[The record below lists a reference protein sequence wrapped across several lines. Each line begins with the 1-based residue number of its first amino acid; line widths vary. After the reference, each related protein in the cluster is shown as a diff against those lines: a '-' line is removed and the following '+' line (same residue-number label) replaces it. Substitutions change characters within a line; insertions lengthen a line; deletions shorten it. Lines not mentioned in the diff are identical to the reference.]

1 MPRCYLAQI
10 VWGDLKGQI
19 AVRSFGDSKQFHSS
33 LFGSSSGFVTIT
45 MPTSGDN
52 IFPAMLAFLITW
64 HHVVQGKLMAC
75 LTAILASIV
84 VALKNTEASK
94 FPLITLAFDHIDK
107 LYYGRY
113 RERITG
119 GMHETEPV
127 FKHIGFTTQQQHN
140 RPPYMA
146 DVNCLEALA

>member
-1 MPRCYLAQI
+1 MLRDIERNVVMRLAWMADEYHI
-10 VWGDLKGQI
+10 GLLRGSTRLTPI
-19 AVRSFGDSKQFHSS
+19 ARGA
-33 LFGSSSGFVTIT
+33 GA
-45 MPTSGDN
+45 DN